1 MLDKM
6 ADFPQSYPAFFVDEE
21 NTAKE
26 NSMVEQKHL
35 SPVMILASIIFM
47 STFVPLSIDLYLP
60 ALPQM
65 REYFQASEMLVNMTL
80 IAFFLFF
87 SVGIVLFGPIS
98 DKYGRKFSLLGGAL
112 VIYPGF
118 SDLCDVRVCLC
129 AHRRAYSAGIG
140 SGLHSYHFYGTD

>member
-6 ADFPQSYPAFFVDEE
+6 VDFPLSYPAFFVDEE
-21 NTAKE
+21 NTVKE
-26 NSMVEQKHL
+26 NNMVEQKHL

-80 IAFFLFF
+80 ISFFLFF
-87 SVGIVLFGPIS
+87 P
-98 DKYGRKFSLLGGAL
+98 
-112 VIYPGF
+112 
-118 SDLCDVRVCLC
+118 
-129 AHRRAYSAGIG
+129 
-140 SGLHSYHFYGTD
+140 

>member
-21 NTAKE
+21 NTVKE
-26 NSMVEQKHL
+26 NNMVEQKHL
-35 SPVMILASIIFM
+35 SPVMILASVIFM

-80 IAFFLFF
+80 ISFFLFF
-87 SVGIVLFGPIS
+87 SVGIVLFGPI
-98 DKYGRKFSLLGGAL
+98 
-112 VIYPGF
+112 
-118 SDLCDVRVCLC
+118 
-129 AHRRAYSAGIG
+129 
-140 SGLHSYHFYGTD
+140 

>member
-1 MLDKM
+1 MFTGGYDSWELCWIRWRI
-6 ADFPQSYPAFFVDEE
+6 FRSLIQLFFVDEE

-26 NSMVEQKHL
+26 NSMVEQKHF

-87 SVGIVLFGPIS
+87 P
-98 DKYGRKFSLLGGAL
+98 
-112 VIYPGF
+112 
-118 SDLCDVRVCLC
+118 
-129 AHRRAYSAGIG
+129 
-140 SGLHSYHFYGTD
+140 

>member
-87 SVGIVLFGPIS
+87 P
-98 DKYGRKFSLLGGAL
+98 
-112 VIYPGF
+112 
-118 SDLCDVRVCLC
+118 
-129 AHRRAYSAGIG
+129 
-140 SGLHSYHFYGTD
+140 